1 MSHKENEKQIDKLTE
16 QINELENKY
25 KRSLADY
32 QNLEKRTEEDRRRF
46 IEYANEELIKKLL
59 SVLQDL
65 EKAAEHLNDN
75 GLNKV
80 KDNFIKTLE
89 SYGLAEIMIEL
100 GKTQFD
106 PNLHEAIESVEGEEG
121 KIMKIY
127 RKGYILNSKVI
138 QIAIVAVGNKS
149 K

>member
-32 QNLEKRTEEDRRRF
+32 QNLEKRTEEDRKRF

-59 SVLQDL
+59 SVLLDL
-65 EKAAEHLNDN
+65 EKAEEHLNDA

-80 KDNFIKTLE
+80 KDNFTKTLE
-89 SYGLAEIMIEL
+89 SYGLTEIKIDI

-106 PNLHEAIESVEGEEG
+106 PNLHEAIESVDGEDG